1 MMNIRFYF
9 CVHLLGPVFVSQNGT
24 KSGYMHRCLAVLI
37 MRGIYPP
44 VIKPLH
50 LLSGSQFLLFKEPE
64 LEILYKLK
72 ELVCTMMDL
81 TQRGLI
87 IITSQNL
94 SLEKF

>member
-1 MMNIRFYF
+1 MLGGSHHEGNIPTGYQTPPLALRF
-9 CVHLLGPVFVSQNGT
+9 SN
-24 KSGYMHRCLAVLI
+24 
-37 MRGIYPP
+37 
-44 VIKPLH
+44 
-50 LLSGSQFLLFKEPE
+50 FLFFKEPE